1 MNKAR
6 CYFER
11 TPKRY
16 QVQAKR
22 KNTNEAWTDWTLVDD
37 YDAAVKH
44 AARIEALGYD
54 AQIIDRGETSD
65 E

>member
-1 MNKAR
+1 MSKAHKFFS
-6 CYFER
+6 CHY
-11 TPKRY
+11 KRY
-16 QVQAKR
+16 SVQAKR
-22 KNTNEAWTDWTLVDD
+22 KNTNEAWTDWTIVDD